1 MGQSGNGKQF
11 FVGSTGCPFKVLRNS
26 SLKFLRFSFDP
37 PLEDVRADFLRGRR
51 PSVKMAL
58 RVGGG
63 TRSAT
68 FENQSVFFRKVPTVL
83 DFPASRGLRSP
94 RPPPRRALQSPVC
107 IRKKAA
113 ANKKRKEKCKNLRK
127 KIKT

>member
-1 MGQSGNGKQF
+1 MF
-11 FVGSTGCPFKVLRNS
+11 
-26 SLKFLRFSFDP
+26 
-37 PLEDVRADFLRGRR
+37 VRADFLRGRR

-68 FENQSVFFRKVPTVL
+68 FEIQSVFFRKESTVL
-83 DFPASRGLRSP
+83 EKKGHWGWRSP
-94 RPPPRRALQSPVC
+94 RPPLRRALQSPVY

-113 ANKKRKEKCKNLRK
+113 ANKRGKRKTQKFKNK
-127 KIKT
+127 KYDQIYNLLPEVNG